1 MSEKII
7 FNGREFHKSSFS
19 GSGHNCVGV
28 SIQNDSV
35 AVINTNTKKEM
46 ITFTHDEWK
55 AFIQGVKN
63 SEFEL

>member
-1 MSEKII
+1 MSEKIT
-7 FNGREFHKSSFS
+7 FNGLEFHKSSFS
-19 GSGHNCVGV
+19 GSGHSCVGV
-28 SIQNDSV
+28 SIQNDGV

-46 ITFTHDEWK
+46 VTFTHGEWK